1 MKDMATVYMTKNI
14 YSDSLVKI
22 YNALGWSPKGK
33 VAVKVSTGEPPASNY
48 LNPQLLKDV
57 VNQVNEQ

>member
-14 YSDSLVKI
+14 DSDSLVKI
-22 YNALGWSPKGK
+22 YNALGWIPKGK